1 MRPVFLLL
9 PLSGLL
15 SACALAPVADSA
27 AAPGAA
33 DARQLGARHWQL
45 AEAVDARGA
54 RIEAL
59 MPGPDRRLQLDISA
73 DTLSV
78 SGGCNRMHAGYALEG
93 SRLNVGPMAQT
104 EMHCEGGGM
113 AADEAIASRLTAGA
127 LSITLE
133 GERLGLV
140 TASGDRLSFDGIPT
154 ADARYGGEGE
164 RVFLEVAAQR
174 VPCQHPLMPDYRC
187 LHVRDVH
194 YDDAG
199 LKTGT
204 GDWRFLYQDIEGYTH
219 RPGTREVLR
228 LKRYRIAQPP
238 ADGASLV
245 HVLDMVVESET
256 VAP

>member
-1 MRPVFLLL
+1 MRPALLLL
-9 PLSGLL
+9 PLSCSLA
-15 SACALAPVADSA
+15 ACALAPVSGSA
-27 AAPGAA
+27 AAPAA
-33 DARQLGARHWQL
+33 PDARQLGARHWQL

-54 RIEAL
+54 RIDAL
-59 MPGPDRRLQLDISA
+59 QPGADGRLQLDFSGDA
-73 DTLSV
+73 LSV

-93 SRLNVGPMAQT
+93 ARLNVGPMAQT

-113 AADEAIASRLTAGA
+113 AADEAISARLTGGA
-127 LSITLE
+127 LSLTLE
-133 GERLGLV
+133 GERLRLV
-140 TASGDRLSFDGIPT
+140 TTGGDRLAFDGIPT

-194 YDDAG
+194 YDEGG

-228 LKRYRIAQPP
+228 LKRYRIAQAP